1 MNRHMQTSIKALIPT
16 KKTYKVVTL
25 FGYSSK
31 GVPGIELIGLGK
43 HSRTLREK
51 LVYLCRKR
59 GIKFP
64 VKRFVICVDTNEE
77 VSRMN
82 YDELQ
87 WLEFPFFL
95 LLLNFLELLPMSRLD
110 NCLSFGKINADGE
123 LTQLSVNEKVFDYC
137 RVSKL
142 SMIHHECHMD
152 RVIDTKELLRDIP
165 ALRWRE
171 SLPG

>member
-1 MNRHMQTSIKALIPT
+1 LAIPLKGFLALNLLDWENIQEHCA
-16 KKTYKVVTL
+16 KSSFTYV
-25 FGYSSK
+25 
-31 GVPGIELIGLGK
+31 GK
-43 HSRTLREK
+43 EAL
-51 LVYLCRKR
+51 
-59 GIKFP
+59 KFP

-77 VSRMN
+77 VTRMN

-87 WLEFPFFL
+87 CLEFPFFL